1 MDKDIVILS
10 QTDTTVG
17 FLSQNA
23 YRIDKIKARVD
34 GKSYITALPSFSSL
48 KSRTAIPKKFRK
60 YVRRANKTTFVFPN
74 GKSFR
79 VIKDK
84 QHLLLI
90 KRYGWLYTTS
100 ANISGKDIDLEFAK
114 NKADII
120 IYPLTSHGKSSTIIK
135 LGRDRKRRIR

>member
-1 MDKDIVILS
+1 MKKDIIILS

-23 YRIDKIKARVD
+23 KLIDSIKQRKS
-34 GKSYITALPSFSSL
+34 GKRYITALASL
-48 KSRTAIPKKFRK
+48 ELLKQKSRVPKRYRA
-60 YVRRANKTTFVFPN
+60 YVRRAKKTTFILPN
-74 GKSFR
+74 GNSYR

-100 ANISGKDIDLEFAK
+100 ANLSGKDIDLDFAK
-114 NKADII
+114 SKADII

-135 LGRDRKRRIR
+135 LGKNSKKKIR